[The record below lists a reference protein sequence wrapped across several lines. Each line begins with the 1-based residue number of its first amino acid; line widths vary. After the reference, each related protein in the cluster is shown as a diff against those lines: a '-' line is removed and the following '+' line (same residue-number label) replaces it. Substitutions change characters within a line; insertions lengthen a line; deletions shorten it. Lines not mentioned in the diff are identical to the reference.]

1 MVEIFSI
8 EKTSFRNDSETFVH
22 VLMLS
27 SSNQNLTNIVKKRN
41 PEKTLPTPYR
51 DQLSN
56 ILKQK
61 DN

>member
-27 SSNQNLTNIVKKRN
+27 SSNQNLTNIVKKKKSGEN
-41 PEKTLPTPYR
+41 ITYTVPGPTIKYTKTKR
-51 DQLSN
+51 
-56 ILKQK
+56 
-61 DN
+61 